1 MEKAVVYSI
10 GNHSDERDEKTLK
23 ELLDPNENEFV
34 NIVRRIEDEHEKATF
49 IQFCI
54 STLGSSSL
62 YSLDDEESELIE
74 NYRYVDKNRDKLI
87 LLGMFKRMV
96 EENICNEYK

>member
-10 GNHSDERDEKTLK
+10 ENHRDESDEKTLK

-34 NIVRRIEDEHEKATF
+34 NIVRRIEDEREKATF

-54 STLGSSSL
+54 STLGSSDL
-62 YSLDDEESELIE
+62 YSLDDEERELVE
-74 NYRYVDKNRDKLI
+74 NFRCVDKNRDKLI
-87 LLGMFKRMV
+87 LLGMFKRIV
-96 EENICNEYK
+96 EENICNGYK